1 MSGRRRRPFV
11 TSQALIVLLDKPS
24 VSPRWCHVIKDSKV
38 GNEMKTKLRWG
49 STADGQRHLTPNK
62 TAVRSKIVRADAKRG
77 SWRKTWKAFFFFFFS
92 SCWAVSFLQRHF
104 GWFVVIML
112 LFPPLL
118 WLQSLCGKCV
128 FKVIISLSVS
138 HRLITWHFPVKCA
151 SFIAS

>member
-1 MSGRRRRPFV
+1 MSGRRHRPFL

-49 STADGQRHLTPNK
+49 STADGQRHLTRQQWGPK
-62 TAVRSKIVRADAKRG
+62 E
-77 SWRKTWKAFFFFFFS
+77 WELMRKEEAGGKPLKVFFFFFS
-92 SCWAVSFLQRHF
+92 SLAVSFLQRHF
-104 GWFVVIML
+104 GCFVVIML

-138 HRLITWHFPVKCA
+138 HRLITWHFPVKFA